1 MSLSEQAIEQFMT
14 KIPRT
19 VDVSDNI
26 KIVKKL
32 MSEHQINHVPVL
44 EQGKLIGIIS
54 ERDVTFV
61 SGLKNVDIDQACA
74 RDVMTADPFWVPPE
88 TSLKRVCETMAS
100 QQIGST
106 VIADFSMNILGIFTY
121 VDALK
126 IICKH
131 I

>member
-1 MSLSEQAIEQFMT
+1 MSLNEQPIEQFMT
-14 KIPRT
+14 KMPWT
-19 VDVSDNI
+19 VDVSDNV
-26 KIVKKL
+26 KLVKKMML
-32 MSEHQINHVPVL
+32 EKQINHVPVL
-44 EQGKLIGIIS
+44 EHEKLIGLIS

-61 SGLKNVDIDQACA
+61 SSLKNVDFDHTCA
-74 RDVMTADPFWVPPE
+74 RDIMTADPFWVPPT
-88 TSLKRVCETMAS
+88 TSLKKVCETMAA

-131 I
+131 Y